1 MEEARDAGDNDSLSG
16 RNIEMIR
23 ISDEYVVDILDK
35 KNEPKAFCHS
45 GDIVVFETR
54 DCYDNSLTSEERPLG
69 DRGDALE
76 NPATGPLYVREAR
89 KGDIL
94 KVEILKIALR
104 SWGAMRTSVS
114 GGEFRERYEKRTARI
129 FSLKENRIVFDD
141 RLTLTPDPM
150 IGVIGTAPAGE
161 GVYTHTPGE
170 HGGNMDC
177 NKITEGSV
185 LYLPVNTDGALLA
198 LGDIHARMGDGE
210 VLICGLETAA
220 EVTVRVTVIQDSR
233 IPTPF
238 LRCRGRVMTIQSAV
252 TLDEAAHLASNRMYD
267 FIQSVSGQ
275 DDVHTGMLMSLVSD
289 LAICQVVDPQK
300 TVRSE
305 IPESVLE
312 AYGYVLP

>member
-1 MEEARDAGDNDSLSG
+1 
-16 RNIEMIR
+16 MIR

-45 GDIVVFETR
+45 GDIIVFETR

-141 RLTLTPDPM
+141 RLILTPDPM

-177 NKITEGSV
+177 NRICAGST
-185 LYLPVNTDGALLA
+185 LYLPVNVPGALLA
-198 LGDIHARMGDGE
+198 MGDLHAIMGDGE
-210 VLICGLETAA
+210 VCVCGA
-220 EVTVRVTVIQDSR
+220 EISGAVTVRVTVLKNCPL
-233 IPTPF
+233 PTPF
-238 LRCRGRVMTIQSAV
+238 LLREDLATAIFSAK
-252 TLDEAAHLASNRMYD
+252 TMEEAARGATCRMRQFLLD
-267 FIQSVSGQ
+267 FSSLPSADAGILLSLSG
-275 DDVHTGMLMSLVSD
+275 SLR
-289 LAICQVVDPQK
+289 ICQAVDPMI
-300 TVRSE
+300 TCRMELPRRVIDALE
-305 IPESVLE
+305 IL
-312 AYGYVLP
+312 LP